1 MPEEIIKSSV
11 CAKIAKDITRN
22 CDDKPVAGIEQRLIL
37 INCDDLPSSGI
48 TFSSDYPNSLITA
61 LALNSN
67 TTGYEVQG
75 IKQIMNFTNS
85 LEKNDDGEDGVTHTI
100 AGIRFYDPSEEARE
114 EINKFIGGARVFA
127 VLETK
132 WKGVDNKYAFKF
144 FGLKFGLEL
153 SELTEASKEN
163 DGTVVMSLK
172 TPNGFKE
179 PYLPHIYRDTDYETS
194 LTTFN
199 NKFAS

>member
-1 MPEEIIKSSV
+1 MPSENSAAPAGAVRRELVSAQSSV
-11 CAKIAKDITRN
+11 CAKIARDIQRN
-22 CDDKPVAGIEQRLIL
+22 CNDKPVAGIEQRLVL
-37 INCDDLPSSGI
+37 INCDDLPYTGLN
-48 TFSSDYPNSLITA
+48 FNAVHPNSLIESIA
-61 LALNSN
+61 LKAG
-67 TTGYEVQG
+67 TIGYEVQG

-132 WKGVDNKYAFKF
+132 WKGVDNRYAFKF

-172 TPNGFKE
+172 TPNGFK
-179 PYLPHIYRDTDYETS
+179 
-194 LTTFN
+194 
-199 NKFAS
+199 